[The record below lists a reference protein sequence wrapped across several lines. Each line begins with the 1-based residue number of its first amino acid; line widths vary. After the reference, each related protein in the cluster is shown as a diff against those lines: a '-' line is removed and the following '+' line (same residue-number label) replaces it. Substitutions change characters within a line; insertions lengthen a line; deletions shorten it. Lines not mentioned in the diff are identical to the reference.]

1 MAVQYSEPLD
11 RTFHALGDSTR
22 RRMLGLLA
30 KRGECTAGDLGKPFD
45 IAQPTASK
53 HIRVLEEAGL
63 VSRKVDGRIHLFR
76 LEIGPM
82 NEAETWLVS
91 HREFW
96 KASLDSLEEYLKGI
110 SDGEGRQS

>member
-1 MAVQYSEPLD
+1 MTVQYTEPLD

-22 RRMLGLLA
+22 RGMLALLA
-30 KRGECTAGDLGKPFD
+30 RSGGCTAGELGEPFD

-63 VSRKVDGRIHLFR
+63 VSRTVNGRSHSFHL
-76 LEIGPM
+76 ETEPM
-82 NEAETWLVS
+82 DEAEDWLVR

-96 KASLDSLEEYLKGI
+96 QASLEALEKYLKNVSGKKN
-110 SDGEGRQS
+110 GEQ